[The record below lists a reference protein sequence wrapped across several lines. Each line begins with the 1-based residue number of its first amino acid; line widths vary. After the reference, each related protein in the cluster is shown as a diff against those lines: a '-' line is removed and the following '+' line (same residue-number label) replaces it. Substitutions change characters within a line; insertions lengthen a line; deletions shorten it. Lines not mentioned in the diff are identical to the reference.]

1 MIRSSTH
8 EEVAMQVLRVPPRHH
23 ANATVTCPPLRWR
36 AVRRA
41 SLTVAA
47 VAVIGSAALVFT
59 LSAGRPF
66 GALAAVTGAVVIL
79 VWSAACAAGIAHVVR
94 RTCEPVVFRVAR
106 GELTVSWPFLF
117 TRRTRV
123 VRTSDVTAV
132 VASVTGTGAES
143 GPARRP
149 TARLVIRR
157 RHRRPIRVPGAR
169 PVEEVTRAAEELR
182 AVLHV

>member
-1 MIRSSTH
+1 
-8 EEVAMQVLRVPPRHH
+8 MQVLRLPPRHH
-23 ANATVTCPPLRWR
+23 PKATVTCPPLRWR

-41 SLTVAA
+41 SLKVAA
-47 VAVIGSAALVFT
+47 VAVIGTAALVYV
-59 LSAGRPF
+59 LAAGRPW
-66 GALAAVTGAVVIL
+66 GALAAVAGAVLIL
-79 VWSAACAAGIAHVVR
+79 SWSVACAAGIAHVVR

-117 TRRTRV
+117 TRRTRR

-132 VASVTGTGAES
+132 VASVTGSSADS
-143 GPARRP
+143 GRARRP